1 MTQRTTAKTGRTQSR
16 KMADL
21 PVENIDEDDGE
32 GLSFAFYG
40 KSGTGKTT
48 LAADWPKPMLYIDIM
63 DKGTKSIRDI
73 KGIKRLRVG
82 SWKEFDDAYW
92 WLVENP
98 DVYKTIVV
106 DTLTQL
112 QRLVVEELTDGR
124 KLKKGQNPGDWGT
137 LSQKDWGTIA
147 ATMKE
152 GIVNFRD
159 LVEEGMDIIF
169 IAQDRAFNVGEDED
183 AEESLAPEIGPA
195 LSPSVV
201 KTLNASV
208 DVIGNTFIRERIIP
222 STIRTEKGKK
232 IRTPEKAVIEYCL
245 RLGPNSL
252 YVTKV
257 RKPKSIEAP
266 AVIVDPDYDEIMAII
281 EGE

>member
-16 KMADL
+16 KTADL
-21 PVENIDEDDGE
+21 EVSDIDDEEDE

-48 LAADWPKPMLYIDIM
+48 LAADWPKPMLYIDVM
-63 DKGTKSIRDI
+63 DKGSRSIRDI
-73 KGIKRLRVG
+73 KGIKRRRVS
-82 SWKEFDDAYW
+82 SWAEFDETYW
-92 WLVENP
+92 WLKENP
-98 DVYKTIVV
+98 EAYKTVV
-106 DTLTQL
+106 IDTLTQL
-112 QRLVVEELTDGR
+112 QRIVVEELTDGR
-124 KLKKGQNPGDWGT
+124 QLKKGQNPGDWGT
-137 LSQKDWGTIA
+137 LTQKDWGTIA

-152 GIVNFRD
+152 GIINFRD

-208 DVIGNTFIRERIIP
+208 DVIGNTFIRETIIP
-222 STIRTEKGKK
+222 GNKVKK
-232 IRTPEKAVIEYCL
+232 IKEKVVVEYCL

-257 RKPKSIEAP
+257 RKPKSIVAP
-266 AVIVDPDYDEIMAII
+266 AVIVDPDYEEIMAII

>member
-1 MTQRTTAKTGRTQSR
+1 MTPRTTAKTGRTPSR
-16 KMADL
+16 KTADL
-21 PVENIDEDDGE
+21 EVSEIDDEEQE

-40 KSGTGKTT
+40 RSGTGKTT
-48 LAADWPKPMLYIDIM
+48 LAADWPKPMLYIDVM
-63 DKGTKSIRDI
+63 DKGSRSIRDV
-73 KGIKRLRVG
+73 KGIKRRRVS
-82 SWKEFDDAYW
+82 SWEEFEETYW
-92 WLVENP
+92 WLKENP

-112 QRLVVEELTDGR
+112 QRIVVEELADGR
-124 KLKKGQNPGDWGT
+124 QLKKGQNIGDWGT
-137 LSQKDWGTIA
+137 LTQKDWGTIA

-152 GIVNFRD
+152 GIINFRD
-159 LVEEGMDIIF
+159 LVELGMDVIF
-169 IAQDRAFNVGEDED
+169 IAQDRAFNVGEDDD

-208 DVIGNTFIRERIIP
+208 DVIGNTFIRERVIP
-222 STIRTEKGKK
+222 GNKVKK
-232 IRTPEKAVIEYCL
+232 IAEKVVIEYCL

-257 RKPKSIEAP
+257 RKPKSIVAP
-266 AVIVDPDYDEIMAII
+266 SVIVDPDYDEIMAII
-281 EGE
+281 DGDN